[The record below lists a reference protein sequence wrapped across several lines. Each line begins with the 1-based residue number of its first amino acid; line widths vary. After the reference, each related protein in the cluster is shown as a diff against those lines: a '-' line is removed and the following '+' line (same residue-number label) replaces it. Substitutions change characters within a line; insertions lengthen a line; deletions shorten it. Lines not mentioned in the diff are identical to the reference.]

1 MKEKGILLPIF
12 SLPSKYGMGDF
23 GYEAYKFIDLLSKY
37 KIKYWE
43 LLPINSFESSPYSPI
58 SYYALEEDYISLDM
72 LVDNNLI
79 KRAEAIP
86 QTNRA
91 IYSDFKVKYLKEA
104 FNNFVPDEK
113 YKYFI
118 KDNKEIEYYAKYKN
132 EINKE
137 PIEYY
142 LFLQFVAY
150 SQWMDLKKYANSKGV
165 VLIGDMPMYPTF
177 KSVDTKYH
185 KEYFKMEADT
195 FTHESGAPPDAF
207 NPNGQKWG
215 SPVYNVKN
223 IKKDEYKYLLN
234 RYNYYFKLFDI
245 IRVDH
250 FIGYDHFYEIPMGKS
265 TIEGNYSDGPGY
277 EFFDKLL
284 EFDKSIINRIIVEDL
299 GNLRQETIDLRDKY
313 GFTSQKILQFSIDL
327 NTAVDK
333 DYYLENVV
341 VYPGNHDCQTIKGWF
356 HSLDANRKY
365 NLITFLKNNNC
376 NFEDIN
382 KGIIEYCLKSRARL
396 VIVMPQDLID
406 IDDIARYNIPG
417 KELDSNW
424 TWKLITFNQLEA
436 GIINK
441 FIE

>member
-1 MKEKGILLPIF
+1 
-12 SLPSKYGMGDF
+12 MGDF
-23 GYEAYKFIDLLSKY
+23 GYEAYKFIDLLNKY
-37 KIKYWE
+37 NINYWE

-72 LVDNNLI
+72 LVDYSLI

-91 IYSDFKVKYLKEA
+91 IYSNYKEKYYKEA
-104 FNNFVPDEK
+104 FNNFIPDDK
-113 YKYFI
+113 YNQFI
-118 KDNKEIEYYAKYKN
+118 KNNEEINLYAKYKS
-132 EINKE
+132 EITKE
-137 PIEYY
+137 NIEYY
-142 LFLQFVAY
+142 LFLQFIAY

-165 VLIGDMPMYPTF
+165 KIIGDMPMYPTF

-185 KEYFKMEADT
+185 KEYFKMESDT

-215 SPVYNVKN
+215 SPVYNVNN
-223 IKKDEYKYLLN
+223 IKKDDYKYLLD
-234 RYNYYFKLFDI
+234 RYHYYLKLFDI

-250 FIGYDHFYEIPMGKS
+250 FIGYDHFYEIPIGRS
-265 TIEGNYSDGPGY
+265 TLEGNYSDGPGY
-277 EFFDKLL
+277 GFFDKLTNN
-284 EFDKSIINRIIVEDL
+284 DKIIINRIIVEDL
-299 GNLRQETIDLRDKY
+299 GNLRQETIDLREHY

-327 NTAVDK
+327 NNSIDK

-341 VYPGNHDCQTIKGWF
+341 VYPGNHDCSTIKGWF
-356 HSLDANRKY
+356 HSLDSNSKY
-365 NLITFLKNNNC
+365 SVITFLKNNNC

-396 VIVMPQDLID
+396 VIVMAQDLIE
-406 IDDIARYNIPG
+406 IDDIARYNVPG

-424 TWKLITFNQLEA
+424 TWKLTNFDELEE
-436 GIINK
+436 GIKRKHI
-441 FIE
+441 